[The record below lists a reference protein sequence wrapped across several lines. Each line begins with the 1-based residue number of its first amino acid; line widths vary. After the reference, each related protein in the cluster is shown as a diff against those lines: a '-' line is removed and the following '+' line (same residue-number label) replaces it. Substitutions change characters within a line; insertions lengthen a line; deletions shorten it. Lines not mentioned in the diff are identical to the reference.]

1 MAEQLTLIVTVALFA
16 SLIKSILGDR
26 GIGKTVNAVIS
37 VILIFCV
44 ASSVIKAV
52 VYFGENIAVPVI
64 NEESAHILDKEEDRA
79 TYRQWLARVTANEI
93 SNEVEEC
100 INKHTGFEVEVEC
113 PWHLEGD
120 DVVFDVL
127 RVYTDVNERYY
138 SKIKNTIK
146 LYYQLDSECVK
157 K

>member
-16 SLIKSILGDR
+16 SLIKSILGEK
-26 GIGKTVNAVIS
+26 GIGKTVNVVIS
-37 VILIFCV
+37 VILLFCV

-52 VYFGENIAVPVI
+52 VYFGQNIAVPVI
-64 NEESAHILDKEEDRA
+64 NDESAHILDNEEDRA
-79 TYRQWLARVTANEI
+79 TYRQWLARVTADEI
-93 SNEVEEC
+93 SSEVEESVK
-100 INKHTGFEVEVEC
+100 KHTGFEVEVEC

-127 RVYTDVNERYY
+127 RVYTDASERYY

>member
-1 MAEQLTLIVTVALFA
+1 MAEQLTLIITVALFA
-16 SLIKSILGDR
+16 SLIKSLLGEKR
-26 GIGKTVNAVIS
+26 IGKTANVVIS
-37 VILIFCV
+37 VILLFCV

-52 VYFGENIAVPVI
+52 VYLGENIAVPVI
-64 NEESAHILDKEEDRA
+64 NDDSTHILDKEEDMA
-79 TYRQWLARVTANEI
+79 TYRQWLASITADEI
-93 SNEVEEC
+93 SNEVEETV
-100 INKHTGFEVEVEC
+100 KKYTGLDVEVEC

-127 RVYTDVNERYY
+127 RVYTDSNERYY